1 VRRIIHVAIGSLIF
15 GWLLV
20 GSAAMAQF
28 IPPPPELENRIPK
41 PLPPP
46 PQPPI
51 INGGP
56 QGQGSSPGVIRQRR
70 IDSAGDRASRC
81 LHEGAGYGLRGGDL
95 AAYSRACA
103 NGN

>member
-1 VRRIIHVAIGSLIF
+1 MHRIIAIVAAVICLAPGP
-15 GWLLV
+15 
-20 GSAAMAQF
+20 AALAQF

-51 INGGP
+51 INGP
-56 QGQGSSPGVIRQRR
+56 SGQAPPPGVIKQRP
-70 IDSAGDRASRC
+70 IDSAGDRATRC
-81 LHEGAGYGLRGGDL
+81 LHEGSGYGLRGGDL

-103 NGN
+103 NAN